1 MVVRHLPPE
10 WNEETFRQV
19 AGEWMDRCSW
29 FRFVE
34 GKDAIRLVV
43 ESLNCR
49 GLQKRILG
57 WRSCYIA
64 QGADDHLTGTRTL
77 IT

>member
-1 MVVRHLPPE
+1 MSSWRDKRTKVVVRHLPPE

-34 GKDAIRLVV
+34 GKDAMRLVD
-43 ESLNCR
+43 SLNRR
-49 GLQKRILG
+49 GLQKRTH
-57 WRSCYIA
+57 A
-64 QGADDHLTGTRTL
+64 QGADDHHVTGM
-77 IT
+77 